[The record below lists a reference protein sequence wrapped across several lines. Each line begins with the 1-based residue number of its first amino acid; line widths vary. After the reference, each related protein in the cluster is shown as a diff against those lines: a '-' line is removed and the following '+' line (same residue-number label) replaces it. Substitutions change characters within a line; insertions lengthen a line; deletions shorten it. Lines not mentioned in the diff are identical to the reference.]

1 MGNNLTSKLQNRTAV
16 ARQDGPKEPTVYDLL
31 NDNVGEI
38 ARALPKH
45 MSADRMARLA
55 TSVMKSTP
63 ALLQCDVRSLLG
75 AIMTASQLGLEPGI
89 LGECYLVPFKGKV
102 QFIPGYKGL
111 IKLAWQ
117 SGQVKMIYAHMVYEN
132 DEFDYALGLNARLE
146 HRPADTNRGKPKYVY
161 AVAHFTNGGYA
172 FEVMSVA
179 DVELIR
185 QRSMAKNNGP
195 WVTDWVAMAKKTVL
209 KQLFK
214 YVPLSP
220 ELTTVAKAAE
230 LDGVVRTDLGANIDE
245 ANFTYD
251 NDTGELTEPAP
262 AAPPVQDGPTGGD
275 YDQPPADWQGEY
287 LQEEMGG

>member
-1 MGNNLTSKLQNRTAV
+1 MSNNLTDKLKSNAV
-16 ARQDGPKEPTVYDLL
+16 ARQTAPKEPTVYDLL

-75 AIMTASQLGLEPGI
+75 AIMTASQLGLEPGV

-117 SGQVKMIYAHMVYEN
+117 SGQVKMIYAHVVHQNDHFVYE
-132 DEFDYALGLNARLE
+132 LGLNAKLE
-146 HRPADTNRGKPKYVY
+146 HRPADMDRGKPTHVY

-179 DVELIR
+179 EVEAIR
-185 QRSMAKNNGP
+185 ARSMAKNNGP
-195 WVTDWVAMAKKTVL
+195 WVTDWVPMAKKTVL

-230 LDGVVRTDLGANIDE
+230 LDGVIRTDITAGLDDASFEYDQETGEVPSAPLVAEAPLDE
-245 ANFTYD
+245 A
-251 NDTGELTEPAP
+251 P
-262 AAPPVQDGPTGGD
+262 
-275 YDQPPADWQGEY
+275 DWEREAGWVTDPE
-287 LQEEMGG
+287 GA